1 MAPARRRR
9 REAAGGRVVRGGQR
23 DIEAVLEACT
33 QLRRLPG
40 VNEFDGRAV
49 IGSARHDF
57 HEIVMRD
64 DGVAPD
70 LQPEV

>member
-23 DIEAVLEACT
+23 EFEAVRDACT
-33 QLRRLPG
+33 RLLPG

>member
-9 REAAGGRVVRGGQR
+9 REAAGAREVRGGQR
-23 DIEAVLEACT
+23 EIDAVLDACT

-40 VNEFDGRAV
+40 VNELDVRVV

>member
-23 DIEAVLEACT
+23 EFEAVLDACT

-40 VNEFDGRAV
+40 VNELDVRVV
-49 IGSARHDF
+49 IGSARHVV
-57 HEIVMRD
+57 HEIGVRD

-70 LQPEV
+70 VQPEV